1 MVETSTTL
9 TSYFLAAYI
18 SLAIYAI
25 CIFRVCCR
33 SRDSQHYAGT
43 TIPTISRITSAVDA
57 ATPTTTIGRLFHG
70 ADTTRPLLPLLLLML
85 MSRLIATD
93 ALMRTASTRNFPSE
107 LSARLEAQP
116 HLLPSALLRRDRR
129 AVYDYTIDVAWAGAC

>member
-9 TSYFLAAYI
+9 ASYFLAAYI

-33 SRDSQHYAGT
+33 SHDSQYYAGT
-43 TIPTISRITSAVDA
+43 TIRTISRITSAVDA
-57 ATPTTTIGRLFHG
+57 ATPTTIGRLFHG
-70 ADTTRPLLPLLLLML
+70 AGTTRPLLPLLLLML

-93 ALMRTASTRNFPSE
+93 TLMRTASTRNFPSE